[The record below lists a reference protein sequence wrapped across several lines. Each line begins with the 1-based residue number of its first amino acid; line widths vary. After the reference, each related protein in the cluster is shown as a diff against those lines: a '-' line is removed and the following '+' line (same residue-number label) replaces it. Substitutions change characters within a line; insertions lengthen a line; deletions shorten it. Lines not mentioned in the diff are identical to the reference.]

1 MKITKNKDGTLS
13 ARAYIGRNTEG
24 KLIQKRITAKSKS
37 ELYAII
43 ENEKSL
49 IGKAEKGMT
58 LRKAMDAYCK
68 SRSHVLSPST
78 YKEYIRYSRYVFID
92 IQGKD
97 IQDITNE
104 MVQAE
109 VNKAAID
116 KSPKTVRNYYG
127 FFSTV
132 MKAYSDKRYA
142 IRLPQKVKTSVF
154 IPNEEQIV
162 TLLNKVRGTS
172 LELPV
177 LLGCK
182 CGLRR
187 SEISALTYD
196 DFDFKNKTVTI
207 SKAMVKGSEEKYVLK
222 QPKSFA
228 GYRTVAVPDSVLK
241 IVMQRKKEGKDLLTI
256 NSNSISHKFNML
268 VKKIDME
275 GFRFHNLRH
284 YYATRLLELNIPN
297 KYAMEMLGHST
308 EYMLREVYQ
317 HIRKDKK
324 EEYMQLITSALD

>member
-1 MKITKNKDGTLS
+1 MKITKNKDGLYI
-13 ARAYIGRNTEG
+13 ARAYIGRDPEG
-24 KLIQKRITAKSKS
+24 KLIQKRISAKSKS

-43 ENEKSL
+43 ENEKSS
-49 IGKAEKGMT
+49 IGKTEKKMT
-58 LRKAMDAYCK
+58 LRKAMDAYCN

-78 YKEYIRYSRYVFID
+78 YKEYVRYCKYVFVD
-92 IQGKD
+92 IQNRD
-97 IQDITNE
+97 INDITNE

-132 MKAYSDKRYA
+132 MKAYTDKRYA
-142 IRLPQKVKTSVF
+142 IRLPQKVKANVF
-154 IPNEEQIV
+154 IPNEEQI
-162 TLLNKVRGTS
+162 TMLLKTVKETS

-196 DFDFKNKTVTI
+196 DFNFRNKTVTI

-241 IVMQRKKEGKDLLTI
+241 LIMQRKKEGKELLTI

-268 VKKIDME
+268 VKRIGME

-324 EEYMQLITSALD
+324 DEYMQLISVALD